1 MSAPPSTFHDDSFK
15 IVRSSEAGAA
25 ARPRLLFVLCFMFNP
40 HHMSD
45 RRVRWDGA
53 QAMNPIG
60 GRLRRYARMNVVP
73 DAGQLSQVMSQATA
87 PAFVLGAVAAFVAVL
102 LNRMTSVIERIRSR
116 NEIADGDTARAHLK
130 SDIPRLRQRAK
141 LLNSAT
147 HLALL
152 SGMCT
157 ALLLVGFASAL
168 FRLPHEYGAR
178 VLFGIALILL
188 ACSIFRFGQEVRIG
202 LSRSQPCPFVRRRS
216 IFSVSLRPL

>member
-1 MSAPPSTFHDDSFK
+1 MTGATVSAMLRFATT
-15 IVRSSEAGAA
+15 EGAPGGALSGLA
-25 ARPRLLFVLCFMFNP
+25 AFP
-40 HHMSD
+40 
-45 RRVRWDGA
+45 DGG
-53 QAMNPIG
+53 N
-60 GRLRRYARMNVVP
+60 ARMNVVP

-87 PAFVLGAVAAFVAVL
+87 PAFVLGGVAAFVAVL
-102 LNRMTSVIERIRSR
+102 LNRMTSVIERIRSL

-157 ALLLVGFASAL
+157 ALLLVVGFASAL
-168 FRLPHEYGAR
+168 FRLPHEY
-178 VLFGIALILL
+178 FGIALILL
-188 ACSIFRFGQEVRIG
+188 GCSIFRFGQKVRMG
-202 LSRSQPCPFVRRRS
+202 LGCAPVAESLLVSRVYRTARRSQPCPFVRRRS